1 MIRFV
6 IDSTA
11 AAPQEFLQKHRI
23 REVPLR
29 LLFGTREFRDRVDI
43 QPDEFFDM
51 LEKADKLPTTSQPPI
66 SDFAD
71 VYKEILDEGD
81 EIVVLTISSKLSGT
95 YQSALDAADM
105 FPDAPITV
113 IDSLTTSA
121 GMIFQAQEGLKAAE
135 AGGSREEIARVIQGT
150 IPRLRV
156 YFLVD
161 TLKYLQ
167 KGGRIGGGARF
178 LGTLLNIKPML
189 QIQDGVVEAMEKARS
204 KKRGL
209 RRMSEI
215 VLEDLKGFPDAPT
228 PIVIHGRVP
237 KEAKAFAG
245 MLQESLGG
253 EYPMI
258 INISPVIGV
267 HVGPGVI
274 GVAYLLPEK

>member
-1 MIRFV
+1 MVRFIV
-6 IDSTA
+6 DSTA
-11 AAPQEFLQKHRI
+11 APPREFLQKNRI

-29 LLFGTREFRDRVDI
+29 LLFGMKEFRDRVDI

-51 LEKADKLPTTSQPPI
+51 LEKADRLPTTSQPPI

-95 YQSALDAADM
+95 YQSALDAAEL
-105 FPDAPITV
+105 FPGAPITV

-121 GMIFQAQEGLKAAE
+121 GMILQVQEGMKAAE
-135 AGGSREEIARVIQGT
+135 AGKSREEIAEVIRST

-189 QIQDGVVEAMEKARS
+189 QIENGVVEAMEKARS

-209 RRMSEI
+209 RRMAEI
-215 VLEDLKGFPDAPT
+215 VLGDLEKYPNART

-237 KEAKAFAG
+237 DEAKAFAG
-245 MLQESLGG
+245 MLQESLSGDD
-253 EYPMI
+253 PMI

-274 GVAYLLPEK
+274 GVAYLLPEN